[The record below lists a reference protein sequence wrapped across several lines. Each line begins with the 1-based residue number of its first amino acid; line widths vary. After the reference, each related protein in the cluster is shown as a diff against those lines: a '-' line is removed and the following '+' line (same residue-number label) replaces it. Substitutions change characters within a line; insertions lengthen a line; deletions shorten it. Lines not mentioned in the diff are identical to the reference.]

1 MKHKPIPWAI
11 ALTGVLYYALL
22 IYWQSDELSGSGQA
36 RDAAVFGLVFS
47 VIYVAYCMLCFQR
60 DLPPGLKDMP
70 FVGRYGK
77 LTGWLVFGSIAV
89 YYVRPSAWGGYDE
102 GVGFFLV
109 GILLLGFAAAAILT
123 CFMWSGDQSSRLYA
137 LSRFVDVYPTIT
149 KPERHVR
156 FNEKMWTTTFVLI
169 IYFGMTNVML
179 FGLSGQA
186 LDLFSGFRSIMA
198 GASGTIMHLGI
209 GPIVTGS
216 IIMQLFAGAK
226 IIRLDLSDS
235 EDKAMY
241 QGVQKLLVLIMIPI
255 ESIPQTYGFLD
266 PSEWLIDAYG
276 LGWAN
281 FVIVAQLFAGSY
293 LVFLLDELVS
303 KWGIG
308 SGISLFIAA
317 GVAQSTFVGTL
328 SPLATTTGAPY
339 SIQNPPSGTLPM
351 IFYMFREST
360 NYEMIQANGFEIML
374 LTHVNP
380 VAALVSSIIV
390 FLVVAYA
397 ESSKLELPLTHGKV
411 RGHRG
416 KYPIRLVYA
425 SNIPVILMA
434 ALLANINMFTLLF
447 WSHPTLSQTPILGQ
461 NGWASAS
468 AFIGTY
474 EPGQT
479 TASGGF
485 AWYASMV
492 NGVNDWLI
500 PLLNQQGDVFGHSL
514 TQIMVHV
521 VFYVALMTVGSM
533 VFAKFWIDTTNMGT
547 KDVAKQIERTGMQI
561 PGFRKNPKVLEKILE
576 NYIPPVTYFS
586 GAFVGLLAAGA
597 DLLGTVGNATG
608 TGAGCRYHPAYLR
621 ANPKGTGHGNASDD
635 PPVLRCRVILDVGRE
650 RGSVH
655 GGRPS
660 PKVPC
665 FKSTALMNSRWF
677 QAPTVL
683 WHAWRDVLFFLPF
696 VAFGLLFIG
705 VGIGGAA
712 VGAYEWWMAGE
723 EHCISSD
730 DEPLFTGDG
739 TAHCLD
745 HDSQS
750 SFDTP
755 EASGPIQIFKRK

>member
-1 MKHKPIPWAI
+1 MRHKPIPWAI
-11 ALTGVLYYALL
+11 ALTGVLYFGLL
-22 IYWQSDELSGSGQA
+22 IYWQSDELSSEI
-36 RDAAVFGLVFS
+36 AAQRNAAQFGLVLS
-47 VIYVAYCMLCFQR
+47 VIYVAYLLWCFNR
-60 DLPPGLKDMP
+60 DLPEGLKDAP
-70 FVGRYGK
+70 VIGRYGK
-77 LTGWLVFGSIAV
+77 LLGWLAISGVAV
-89 YYVRPSAWGGYDE
+89 WYVRPDKWGGYDD

-109 GILLLGFAAAAILT
+109 GILLLGFGAAAALT
-123 CFMWSGDQSSRLYA
+123 CFMWSGDKSSRLYA
-137 LSRFVDVYPTIT
+137 LHRFVDVYPTIT

-169 IYFGMTNVML
+169 IYFAMTNVML
-179 FGLSGQA
+179 YGLSGQA

-226 IIRLDLSDS
+226 IIRLDLSNS

-255 ESIPQTYGFLD
+255 EAIPQTYGFLD
-266 PSEWLIDAYG
+266 PMEFLIDSYG
-276 LGWAN
+276 MGWAN

-308 SGISLFIAA
+308 SGMSLFIAA
-317 GVAQSTFVGTL
+317 GVSQSTFVGTL
-328 SPLATTTGAPY
+328 SPLPVTSGLGY
-339 SIQNPPSGTLPM
+339 SMTNPPSGTLPM
-351 IFYMFREST
+351 IFYMFRQAT
-360 NYEMIQANGFEIML
+360 NYEMISSNGFETIL

-380 VAALVSSIIV
+380 LAALFSSVVV

-447 WSHPTLSQTPILGQ
+447 WSHPTLSQTPFLGRE
-461 NGWASAS
+461 GYGSLS
-468 AFIGTY
+468 EYIGTY
-474 EPGQT
+474 DQGQT

-492 NGVNDWLI
+492 NGVNDWLL
-500 PLLNQQGDVFGHSL
+500 PLLNQTGDVYGHTL

-521 VFYVALMTVGSM
+521 VFYVVLMTVGSM

-608 TGAGCRYHPAYLR
+608 TG
-621 ANPKGTGHGNASDD
+621 
-635 PPVLRCRVILDVGRE
+635 
-650 RGSVH
+650 
-655 GGRPS
+655 
-660 PKVPC
+660 
-665 FKSTALMNSRWF
+665 
-677 QAPTVL
+677 
-683 WHAWRDVLFFLPF
+683 
-696 VAFGLLFIG
+696 LLLA
-705 VGIGGAA
+705 VGIILRTYEQIQKEQAMEMHPMIRQFFGA
-712 VGAYEWWMAGE
+712 E
-723 EHCISSD
+723 
-730 DEPLFTGDG
+730 
-739 TAHCLD
+739 
-745 HDSQS
+745 
-750 SFDTP
+750 
-755 EASGPIQIFKRK
+755 

>member
-1 MKHKPIPWAI
+1 MRHKPIPWAI
-11 ALTGVLYYALL
+11 ALTGVLYFGLL
-22 IYWQSDELSGSGQA
+22 IYWQSDELSSEI
-36 RDAAVFGLVFS
+36 AAQRNAAQFGLVLS
-47 VIYVAYCMLCFQR
+47 VIYVAYLLWCFNR
-60 DLPPGLKDMP
+60 DLPEGLKDAP
-70 FVGRYGK
+70 VIGRYGK
-77 LTGWLVFGSIAV
+77 LLGWLAISGVAV
-89 YYVRPSAWGGYDE
+89 WYVRPDKWGGYDD

-109 GILLLGFAAAAILT
+109 GILLLGFGAAAALT
-123 CFMWSGDQSSRLYA
+123 CFMWSGDKSSRLYA
-137 LSRFVDVYPTIT
+137 LHRFVDVYPTIT

-169 IYFGMTNVML
+169 IYFAMTNVML
-179 FGLSGQA
+179 YGLSGQA

-226 IIRLDLSDS
+226 IIRLDLSNS

-255 ESIPQTYGFLD
+255 EAIPQTYGFLD
-266 PSEWLIDAYG
+266 PMEFLIDSYG
-276 LGWAN
+276 MGWAN

-308 SGISLFIAA
+308 SGMSLFIAA
-317 GVAQSTFVGTL
+317 GVSQSTFVGTL
-328 SPLATTTGAPY
+328 SPLPVTSGLGY
-339 SIQNPPSGTLPM
+339 SMSNPPSGTLPM
-351 IFYMFREST
+351 IFYMFREAT
-360 NYEMIQANGFEIML
+360 NYEMISSNGFETIL

-380 VAALVSSIIV
+380 LAALFSSVVV

-447 WSHPTLSQTPILGQ
+447 WSHPTLSQTPFLGRE
-461 NGWASAS
+461 GYGSLS
-468 AFIGTY
+468 EYIGTY
-474 EPGQT
+474 DQGQT

-492 NGVNDWLI
+492 NGVNDWLL
-500 PLLNQQGDVFGHSL
+500 PLLNQTGDVYGHSL

-521 VFYVALMTVGSM
+521 VVYVVLMTVGSM

-608 TGAGCRYHPAYLR
+608 TG
-621 ANPKGTGHGNASDD
+621 
-635 PPVLRCRVILDVGRE
+635 
-650 RGSVH
+650 
-655 GGRPS
+655 
-660 PKVPC
+660 
-665 FKSTALMNSRWF
+665 
-677 QAPTVL
+677 
-683 WHAWRDVLFFLPF
+683 
-696 VAFGLLFIG
+696 LLLA
-705 VGIGGAA
+705 VGIILRTYEQIQKEQAMEMHPMIRQFFGA
-712 VGAYEWWMAGE
+712 
-723 EHCISSD
+723 D
-730 DEPLFTGDG
+730 
-739 TAHCLD
+739 
-745 HDSQS
+745 
-750 SFDTP
+750 
-755 EASGPIQIFKRK
+755 

>member
-1 MKHKPIPWAI
+1 MGKQSIPWAVG
-11 ALTGVLYYALL
+11 LTGLLYFGMLG
-22 IYWQSDELSGSGQA
+22 YWQYEAFETALGFGGNASQNVQDGAIFG
-36 RDAAVFGLVFS
+36 FGLGVA
-47 VIYVAYCMLCFQR
+47 YVAYVILCFTK
-60 DLPPGLKDMP
+60 DLPEGLKEVP
-70 FVGRYGK
+70 IIGRYGK
-77 LTGWLVFGSIAV
+77 MLGWLTFVGVAV
-89 YYVRPSAWGGYDE
+89 WYCRPNAWYD
-102 GVGFFLV
+102 GTHQDLV
-109 GILLLGFAAAAILT
+109 GYLLVGVILLGFGSAAALT
-123 CFMWSGDQSSRLYA
+123 SFMYSGEKSSRLYA
-137 LSRFVDVYPTIT
+137 LRRFVDTYPTIT

-156 FNEKMWTTTFVLI
+156 FNEKLWTTTLVLI
-169 IYFGMTNVML
+169 IYFAMTNVML
-179 FGLSGQA
+179 WGLSGQA

-226 IIRLDLSDS
+226 IIRLDLQDS

-241 QGVQKLLVLIMIPI
+241 QGVQKLLVLLMIPI

-266 PSEWLIDAYG
+266 PTQALISDYG
-276 LGWAN
+276 MGWAN

-328 SPLATTTGAPY
+328 SPMPATSSMGY

-351 IFYMFREST
+351 IFYMFREAT
-360 NYEMIQANGFEIML
+360 NGEMVSQNGFETIL

-380 VAALVSSIIV
+380 VVALFSSVVV

-447 WSHPTLSQTPILGQ
+447 WNHPTLQKTPILGK
-461 NGWASAS
+461 NGWGSMS
-468 AFIGTY
+468 EYIGTY
-474 EPGQT
+474 EVGSS

-485 AWYASMV
+485 AWYSSMV

-500 PLLNQQGDVFGHSL
+500 PILEQDAGGGDIYGHSL
-514 TQIMVHV
+514 WQIGGHV
-521 VFYVALMTVGSM
+521 AFYVTLMTVGSM
-533 VFAKFWIDTTNMGT
+533 VFAKFWIDTTNMGS

-561 PGFRKNPKVLEKILE
+561 PGFRKNPLVLERILE
-576 NYIPPVTYFS
+576 RYIPPVTYFS

-608 TGAGCRYHPAYLR
+608 TG
-621 ANPKGTGHGNASDD
+621 
-635 PPVLRCRVILDVGRE
+635 
-650 RGSVH
+650 
-655 GGRPS
+655 
-660 PKVPC
+660 
-665 FKSTALMNSRWF
+665 
-677 QAPTVL
+677 
-683 WHAWRDVLFFLPF
+683 
-696 VAFGLLFIG
+696 LLLA
-705 VGIGGAA
+705 VGIILRTYEQIQKEQAMEMHPMLRQFFGA
-712 VGAYEWWMAGE
+712 
-723 EHCISSD
+723 D
-730 DEPLFTGDG
+730 
-739 TAHCLD
+739 
-745 HDSQS
+745 
-750 SFDTP
+750 
-755 EASGPIQIFKRK
+755 

>member
-1 MKHKPIPWAI
+1 MRHKPIPWAI
-11 ALTGVLYYALL
+11 ALTGVLYFGLL
-22 IYWQSDELSGSGQA
+22 IYWQSDELSSEI
-36 RDAAVFGLVFS
+36 AAQRNAAQFGLVLS
-47 VIYVAYCMLCFQR
+47 VIYVAYLLWCFNR
-60 DLPPGLKDMP
+60 ELPEGLKDAP
-70 FVGRYGK
+70 VVGRYGK
-77 LTGWLVFGSIAV
+77 LMGWLAIAGIAV
-89 YYVRPSAWGGYDE
+89 WYVRPAKWGGYED
-102 GVGFFLV
+102 GVGFYLV
-109 GILLLGFAAAAILT
+109 GILLLGFGAAAALT
-123 CFMWSGDQSSRLYA
+123 CFMWSGDKSSRLYA
-137 LSRFVDVYPTIT
+137 LHRFVDVYPTIT

-169 IYFGMTNVML
+169 IYFAMTNVML
-179 FGLSGQA
+179 YGLSGQA

-226 IIRLDLSDS
+226 IIRLDLSNS

-255 ESIPQTYGFLD
+255 EAIPQTYGFLD
-266 PSEWLIDAYG
+266 PMEFLIDSYG
-276 LGWAN
+276 MGWAN

-308 SGISLFIAA
+308 SGMSLFIAA
-317 GVAQSTFVGTL
+317 GVSQSTFVGTL
-328 SPLATTTGAPY
+328 SPLPVTSGLGY
-339 SIQNPPSGTLPM
+339 SMSNPPSGTLPM
-351 IFYMFREST
+351 IFYMFREAT
-360 NYEMIQANGFEIML
+360 NYEMISSNGFETIL

-380 VAALVSSIIV
+380 LAALFSSVVV

-447 WSHPTLSQTPILGQ
+447 WSHPTLSQTPFLGRE
-461 NGWASAS
+461 GYGSLS
-468 AFIGTY
+468 EYIGTY
-474 EPGQT
+474 DQGQT

-492 NGVNDWLI
+492 NGVNDWLL
-500 PLLNQQGDVFGHSL
+500 PLLNQQGDIYGHSL

-521 VFYVALMTVGSM
+521 IFYVVLMTVGSM

-608 TGAGCRYHPAYLR
+608 TG
-621 ANPKGTGHGNASDD
+621 
-635 PPVLRCRVILDVGRE
+635 
-650 RGSVH
+650 
-655 GGRPS
+655 
-660 PKVPC
+660 
-665 FKSTALMNSRWF
+665 
-677 QAPTVL
+677 
-683 WHAWRDVLFFLPF
+683 
-696 VAFGLLFIG
+696 LLLA
-705 VGIGGAA
+705 VGIILRTYEQIQKEQAMEMHPMIRQFFGA
-712 VGAYEWWMAGE
+712 E
-723 EHCISSD
+723 
-730 DEPLFTGDG
+730 
-739 TAHCLD
+739 
-745 HDSQS
+745 
-750 SFDTP
+750 
-755 EASGPIQIFKRK
+755 

>member
-1 MKHKPIPWAI
+1 MRHKPIPWAI
-11 ALTGVLYYALL
+11 ALTGVLYFGLL
-22 IYWQSDELSGSGQA
+22 IYWQSDELSSEI
-36 RDAAVFGLVFS
+36 AAQRNAAQFGLVLS
-47 VIYVAYCMLCFQR
+47 VVYVAYLLWCFNR
-60 DLPPGLKDMP
+60 DLPEGLKDAP
-70 FVGRYGK
+70 VIGRYGK
-77 LTGWLVFGSIAV
+77 LLGWLAISGVAV
-89 YYVRPSAWGGYDE
+89 WYVRPDKWGGYDD

-109 GILLLGFAAAAILT
+109 GILLLGFGAAAALT
-123 CFMWSGDQSSRLYA
+123 CFMWSGDKSSSLYA
-137 LSRFVDVYPTIT
+137 LHRFVDVYPTIT

-169 IYFGMTNVML
+169 IYFAMTNVML
-179 FGLSGQA
+179 YGLSGQA

-226 IIRLDLSDS
+226 IIRLDLSNS

-255 ESIPQTYGFLD
+255 EAIPQTYGFLD
-266 PSEWLIDAYG
+266 PMEFLIDSYG
-276 LGWAN
+276 MGWAN

-308 SGISLFIAA
+308 SGMSLFIAA
-317 GVAQSTFVGTL
+317 GVSQSTFVGTL
-328 SPLATTTGAPY
+328 SPLPVTSGLGY
-339 SIQNPPSGTLPM
+339 SMSNPPSGTLPM
-351 IFYMFREST
+351 IFYMFREAT
-360 NYEMIQANGFEIML
+360 NYEMISSNGFETIL

-380 VAALVSSIIV
+380 LAALFSSVVV

-447 WSHPTLSQTPILGQ
+447 WSHPTLSQTPFLGRE
-461 NGWASAS
+461 GYGSLS
-468 AFIGTY
+468 EYIGTY
-474 EPGQT
+474 DQGQT

-492 NGVNDWLI
+492 NGVNDWLL
-500 PLLNQQGDVFGHSL
+500 PLLNQTGDVYGHSL

-521 VFYVALMTVGSM
+521 VFYVVLMTVGSM

-608 TGAGCRYHPAYLR
+608 TG
-621 ANPKGTGHGNASDD
+621 
-635 PPVLRCRVILDVGRE
+635 
-650 RGSVH
+650 
-655 GGRPS
+655 
-660 PKVPC
+660 
-665 FKSTALMNSRWF
+665 
-677 QAPTVL
+677 
-683 WHAWRDVLFFLPF
+683 
-696 VAFGLLFIG
+696 LLLA
-705 VGIGGAA
+705 VGIILRTYEQIQKEQAMEMHPMIRQFFGA
-712 VGAYEWWMAGE
+712 E
-723 EHCISSD
+723 
-730 DEPLFTGDG
+730 
-739 TAHCLD
+739 
-745 HDSQS
+745 
-750 SFDTP
+750 
-755 EASGPIQIFKRK
+755 